1 MTYRKPRRT
10 DKTPVGFD
18 EIPEWVGTF
27 TVPDDFDVEYATSA
41 ELRAAYQEWERM
53 VKEWRA
59 THETPGVAE
68 AIAMPDE
75 PWDPS
80 LI

>member
-27 TVPDDFDVEYATSA
+27 TVPDDFDLEYATSA
-41 ELRAAYQEWERM
+41 ELRAAYQE
-53 VKEWRA
+53 
-59 THETPGVAE
+59 
-68 AIAMPDE
+68 
-75 PWDPS
+75 
-80 LI
+80 